1 MFGPENFVTRTP
13 YLAAPD
19 EYFVLDRLHLTYVDM
34 GFHLSLYSFSRTDPV
49 PWVCRY
55 SVSIQN

>member
-1 MFGPENFVTRTP
+1 MFGPESFVTRTP

-34 GFHLSLYSFSRTDPV
+34 GFHLSLLVLAAPILCHGV
-49 PWVCRY
+49 
-55 SVSIQN
+55 